1 MELEYHTPFRIGN
14 NCSCFGCFHV
24 DCSLCLLNW
33 FSNHYVMV
41 FFTSFYQFFLFVWKS
56 ILSDIRMAVPG
67 LFFLSAWDIP
77 FHSLVFRLC
86 VSLLVG
92 CFLQVASRWVIFFF
106 IPFSQS
112 AFLESLGH
120 FCSGLLLTW
129 SYHFTRNILII
140 SFVLCAFIKIYIPW
154 CVCV

>member
-1 MELEYHTPFRIGN
+1 
-14 NCSCFGCFHV
+14 
-24 DCSLCLLNW
+24 
-33 FSNHYVMV
+33 MV

-106 IPFSQS
+106 YSIQSVCIFGEFRSFLFWVIINLILPFYQEYSHYFIC
-112 AFLESLGH
+112 A
-120 FCSGLLLTW
+120 
-129 SYHFTRNILII
+129 
-140 SFVLCAFIKIYIPW
+140 LCLY
-154 CVCV
+154 